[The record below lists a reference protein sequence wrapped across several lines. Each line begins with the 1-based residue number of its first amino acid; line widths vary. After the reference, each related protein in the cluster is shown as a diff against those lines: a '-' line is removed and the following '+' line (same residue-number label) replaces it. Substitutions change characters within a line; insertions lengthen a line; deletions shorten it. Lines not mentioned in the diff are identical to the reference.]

1 MKEKINEIK
10 IEQVVTNLETMKK
23 ENMDIY
29 DIAAIVIMDIHDMMI
44 ANTNE
49 KFKKEA
55 IKLWNKRK
63 IVKPMDCKYDKN
75 FKRFLQLRK
84 RWLHYYKEYKNS
96 YWK

>member
-29 DIAAIVIMDIHDMMI
+29 DIAAVVIMDIHDMMI

-49 KFKKEA
+49 KFKKEKSDLKKQLKVLKRV
-55 IKLWNKRK
+55 INNKTFK
-63 IVKPMDCKYDKN
+63 GVKH
-75 FKRFLQLRK
+75 FKK
-84 RWLHYYKEYKNS
+84 
-96 YWK
+96 

>member
-49 KFKKEA
+49 KFKKEKSDLKKQLKVLKRV
-55 IKLWNKRK
+55 INNKTFK
-63 IVKPMDCKYDKN
+63 GVKH
-75 FKRFLQLRK
+75 FKK
-84 RWLHYYKEYKNS
+84 
-96 YWK
+96 

>member
-29 DIAAIVIMDIHDMMI
+29 DIAAVVIMDIHDMMI

-49 KFKKEA
+49 KFKKEKSDLKKQLKVLKRV
-55 IKLWNKRK
+55 INNKT
-63 IVKPMDCKYDKN
+63 
-75 FKRFLQLRK
+75 FKGVRHFK
-84 RWLHYYKEYKNS
+84 K
-96 YWK
+96 

>member
-1 MKEKINEIK
+1 MEINMKEKINEIK

-49 KFKKEA
+49 KFKKEKSDLKKQLKVLKRV
-55 IKLWNKRK
+55 INNKTFK
-63 IVKPMDCKYDKN
+63 GVKH
-75 FKRFLQLRK
+75 FKK
-84 RWLHYYKEYKNS
+84 
-96 YWK
+96 